1 MQPKNTGFADRL
13 ATAADAKKALL
24 EKFKPKPMV
33 NDPNLESREARRA
46 AELEAVRVQR
56 AAEKEAAR
64 AARAIKAEEARK
76 AKLAADLAA
85 IEAKR
90 SAIKTRKAMEKQDAQ
105 SRKAARMEIYG
116 RMRTGSGDSSA
127 EYE

>member
-13 ATAADAKKALL
+13 TTAAEAKKALL

-33 NDPNLESREARRA
+33 TAENLEDRETRRK
-46 AELEAVRVQR
+46 AELEAVRAQR
-56 AAEKEAAR
+56 AEEKETARLAR
-64 AARAIKAEEARK
+64 AVKAEEARK

-85 IEAKR
+85 IEARR
-90 SAIKTRKAMEKQDAQ
+90 SAIKNRKALEKQDAQ

-116 RMRTGSGDSSA
+116 RMRPSGESMEAD
-127 EYE
+127 

>member
-13 ATAADAKKALL
+13 ATAAEAKKALL

-33 NDPNLESREARRA
+33 NDPNLESREARRLSG
-46 AELEAVRVQR
+46 LEAVREQR
-56 AAEKEAAR
+56 AEEKEAAR
-64 AARAIKAEEARK
+64 IARAIKAEETRK

-85 IEAKR
+85 VEAKR
-90 SAIKTRKAMEKQDAQ
+90 SAIKSRKAVEKQDAQ
-105 SRKAARMEIYG
+105 ARKAARMEVYG
-116 RMRTGSGDSSA
+116 RMRTGSSDGSA